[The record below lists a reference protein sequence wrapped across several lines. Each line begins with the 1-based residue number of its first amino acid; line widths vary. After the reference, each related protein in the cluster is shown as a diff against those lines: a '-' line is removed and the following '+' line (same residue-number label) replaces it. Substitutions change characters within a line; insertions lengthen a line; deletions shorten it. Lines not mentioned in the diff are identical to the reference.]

1 MAVSDKDYQKMMGQA
16 DELIAEK
23 SGKRTGPQLNIGPN
37 MGRENKAAKQIIEK
51 EADKYLGTSKAD
63 VSSAID
69 AYKEGAD
76 KAKAKTYAKG
86 GKINSASARADGCAV
101 RGKTKGRMV

>member
-23 SGKRTGPQLNIGPN
+23 AGKRTGPQMNIGPN

-51 EADKYLGTSKAD
+51 EADKYLNVKKSD
-63 VSSAID
+63 ISSDID

-76 KAKAKTYAKG
+76 KAKANSYAKG
-86 GKINSASARADGCAV
+86 GKVSSASKRADGCAV
-101 RGKTKGRMV
+101 RGKTRA